1 MFGRILSAVG
11 LMNDPLSGL
20 VLFADNLSS
29 LQGKHRKSINRKLH
43 IRNKNWF
50 LLQSA

>member
-29 LQGKHRKSINRKLH
+29 LQGKHRKLH